1 MEEITKVD
9 TEKSKV
15 SVSVD
20 RDIYS
25 LEAIYDAAYNF
36 LEKVYVFL
44 KKGEENSIEVQL
56 KSKEKAGEEELMQ
69 IAGEFLN
76 ELVNTS
82 LRISISKENKM
93 IREYIVSTALIGAS
107 RDLQEQVGKKEN
119 ERKEEKE
126 EGEEDP
132 LGIAVPWE
140 EKNKGKKQE
149 E

>member
-1 MEEITKVD
+1 VD